1 MQQTNQNYSAA
12 LSMPTFPFNPEQV
25 AQQMMAMQQM
35 YAYYMTQYLQHAQTA
50 GNFSTPSSS
59 LPPSGSPQIHPTV
72 NNGANQNIVAP
83 QRPANEDVRMN
94 AQGGPLLDDD
104 DDEFRN
110 RDWLD
115 WFYILS
121 RGLVLF
127 SIVYFYSSPGRFMIV
142 IGLAILAYLYQG
154 GWFGVRQQ
162 PNANNENIQIPEPRQ
177 ERVNNQEQEP
187 PNRSTALE
195 NQSNQQ
201 EVSSDSQPEGTLEG
215 ETDVGQ
221 QGDNRPSQ
229 FGATAWT
236 FISSFF
242 SSLIPEQ
249 PAPVDINHEI
259 NYIVN
264 ILFLFVAPTTTTTT
278 TLAPTTT
285 TTTELPTT
293 TTTTTTEP
301 PTTTTT
307 EPPTTTTTTES
318 PTTTTTTEPPTT
330 TTTTEPPTTTT
341 TTEPPTTT
349 TTTEPPTTTTTTE
362 PPTTTTTTE
371 PPTSTTTTE
380 SPTTS
385 TTKAPTTTTTTE
397 PPTTTTTTEP
407 PTTSTTTE
415 RPTTTTT
422 TESPTTTTTTKLP
435 TTTTTTEP
443 PTTTTETPTTTTT
456 ESPTTTT
463 TTTKAPTTTTTTTV
477 SPTVTTEIPTTTT
490 KAPTTT
496 TEAPTTTTTELTS
509 TTTTT
514 TTEAPTTTSTTTEAP
529 TTSTT
534 STTTETPTTTTT
546 TTEEPTTTTATTEK
560 LTTTTTTTEISTTTT
575 TTTESPTTTTTE
587 VPTTTTI
594 TSTTTPVETSTTTNI
609 PTTTTTEASTSTTT
623 TEPTSTK
630 PPTTSSTIPTTETT
644 TTTAPT
650 STTTS
655 ETSTTTGVTTTTT
668 TSLPTTTTT
677 TVIIPTTTTTTTVS
691 TTESTTTPISTTT
704 AVINETCLPYCES
717 TSYCWPNMKLNGTD
731 VGDKT
736 VSFANGPI
744 GLGWGASFRSEEDS
758 DDAGACLKFT
768 NFAKEKGHEN
778 CLKDPTQCPNGFSF
792 SVWVN
797 IIFYRS
803 KRRKYIIDSGCPGL
817 YIYYSEIT
825 LCAGVCKNDQKWEA
839 CAPGPIPNSTW
850 SNLGVAWKKDNGIKI
865 YVNNTLEAWTMYPEE
880 LTEEVKKQDEVTVGC
895 KKVGSGY
902 SHFADCE
909 LDEIAYWFRDLSPRE
924 TSCFLGD
931 YDCDTET
938 HPLFCETNLAKLVA
952 LVANIPLDNPE
963 VLREVLKHLGK
974 VAKIEPEPADEKNST
989 DEKID
994 EEKEEKMCEDLTS
1007 LVNIINII
1015 MEKTTTL
1022 SRKKNISVEV
1032 FEINLLLQNLVCG
1045 ALAEKYADC
1054 WKEINKKSG
1063 GSAGLVKSYVD
1074 WVLLKSTDTNYTEIP
1089 TVIEQKC
1096 FNIECKIFVSSAA
1109 KILGED
1115 NGNIPL
1121 SEHMQSEEQN
1131 ETAEEKIQLSASS
1144 KIIGNRKP
1152 SERIHILNCK
1162 YDSLSSVAP
1171 LQNSNSGDDDE
1182 WVFIDGDVTSLE
1194 MVPEASSDN
1203 LENDPILMGFSNKQK
1218 KKMTG
1223 RKLLA
1228 SESDIENCEIKQRYC
1243 VRWKESQEIKGRDDK
1258 GGWSDE
1264 DCKLV
1269 NSSEESTTCACQ
1281 SSGIFTVMSKL
1292 RKPFDIPPE
1301 PQWLKLLK
1309 WILMGISLLLLL
1321 FYIIC
1326 IAYSASLHEQF
1337 HTIRFNT
1344 SIAAVVALGSF
1355 LAAEFLRD
1363 NEEVCRV
1370 LSGTIHYFYTAVS
1383 AWLLMEGH
1391 ALFSAIVAGVV
1402 KGRIFLYLLLGWGL
1416 PAIAVGVSVV
1426 LYTDYGYDYR
1436 CMVGPTNE
1444 MKMILIGSILAPTT
1458 VAFLWSLLT
1467 MCNIGTPVIKKTAVV
1482 NEISSAAKTHFIV
1495 NILFLVT
1502 WVCAVFTYIDLRL
1515 DDLPPFNPVFQVL
1528 NASLGIFIVLI
1539 IGFGSKHFRSSI
1551 CRSRKRG
1558 ISAAKSLDPFEYNDN
1573 AVLDKYRKTFSG

>member
-1 MQQTNQNYSAA
+1 MEFVRLINA
-12 LSMPTFPFNPEQV
+12 
-25 AQQMMAMQQM
+25 
-35 YAYYMTQYLQHAQTA
+35 
-50 GNFSTPSSS
+50 FS
-59 LPPSGSPQIHPTV
+59 LK
-72 NNGANQNIVAP
+72 
-83 QRPANEDVRMN
+83 
-94 AQGGPLLDDD
+94 
-104 DDEFRN
+104 
-110 RDWLD
+110 
-115 WFYILS
+115 
-121 RGLVLF
+121 
-127 SIVYFYSSPGRFMIV
+127 
-142 IGLAILAYLYQG
+142 
-154 GWFGVRQQ
+154 
-162 PNANNENIQIPEPRQ
+162 
-177 ERVNNQEQEP
+177 
-187 PNRSTALE
+187 
-195 NQSNQQ
+195 
-201 EVSSDSQPEGTLEG
+201 
-215 ETDVGQ
+215 
-221 QGDNRPSQ
+221 
-229 FGATAWT
+229 
-236 FISSFF
+236 
-242 SSLIPEQ
+242 
-249 PAPVDINHEI
+249 
-259 NYIVN
+259 
-264 ILFLFVAPTTTTTT
+264 APTTTTTT
-278 TLAPTTT
+278 TLAP
-285 TTTELPTT
+285 

-307 EPPTTTTTTES
+307 EPPTTTTTTEPPTTTTTTEPPTTTTTTEPPTTTTTTEPPTTTTTTEPPTTTTTTEP

-380 SPTTS
+380 PPTTS
-385 TTKAPTTTTTTE
+385 TTTEPPTTTTTE
-397 PPTTTTTTEP
+397 PPTTTTTTESP
-407 PTTSTTTE
+407 
-415 RPTTTTT
+415 TTTT
-422 TESPTTTTTTKLP
+422 TESPTTTI
-435 TTTTTTEP
+435 TTEP
-443 PTTTTETPTTTTT
+443 PTTTTKAPTTT

-463 TTTKAPTTTTTTTV
+463 TTTKAPTTTTTTTEV
-477 SPTVTTEIPTTTT
+477 PTTTT

-496 TEAPTTTTTELTS
+496 TEAPTTTTIELTS

-529 TTSTT
+529 ITSTT
-534 STTTETPTTTTT
+534 STTTEAPTTTTT
-546 TTEEPTTTTATTEK
+546 TTEKPTTTTTTTEK
-560 LTTTTTTTEISTTTT
+560 LTTTTTTTTEIPTTTT
-575 TTTESPTTTTTE
+575 TTTEYPTTTTTE
-587 VPTTTTI
+587 IPTTI

-609 PTTTTTEASTSTTT
+609 PTTTTTEALTSTTT
-623 TEPTSTK
+623 TESTSTK

-644 TTTAPT
+644 TTTTPT
-650 STTTS
+650 TTTTTS
-655 ETSTTTGVTTTTT
+655 ETSTTTSVTTT

-691 TTESTTTPISTTT
+691 TTESTTPISTTT
-704 AVINETCLPYCES
+704 AAINETCLPYCES

-825 LCAGVCKNDQKWEA
+825 LCAGLCKNDQKWEA

-909 LDEIAYWFRDLSPRE
+909 LDEIAYWFRDLSPQE

-931 YDCDTET
+931 YDEEKNCDTET

-952 LVANIPLDNPE
+952 LVGDIPLDNPE

-974 VAKIEPEPADEKNST
+974 VAKIEPEPADKKNST

-1015 MEKTTTL
+1015 MERTTTL

-1054 WKEINKKSG
+1054 WKEINKKNG
-1063 GSAGLVKSYVD
+1063 GSAELVKSYVD
-1074 WVLLKSTDTNYTEIP
+1074 WVLLKSTDTNYTEVP

-1096 FNIECKIFVSSAA
+1096 FNIECRIFVSSAA

-1131 ETAEEKIQLSASS
+1131 ETAEEKIQLTASS

-1152 SERIHILNCK
+1152 NERIHILNCK

-1292 RKPFDIPPE
+1292 RKPFSRN
-1301 PQWLKLLK
+1301 
-1309 WILMGISLLLLL
+1309 GI
-1321 FYIIC
+1321 
-1326 IAYSASLHEQF
+1326 
-1337 HTIRFNT
+1337 
-1344 SIAAVVALGSF
+1344 
-1355 LAAEFLRD
+1355 
-1363 NEEVCRV
+1363 
-1370 LSGTIHYFYTAVS
+1370 LSGTIHYSYTAVS

-1402 KGRIFLYLLLGWGL
+1402 KGRVFLYLLLGWGL

-1528 NASLGIFIVLI
+1528 NASLGIFFVLI